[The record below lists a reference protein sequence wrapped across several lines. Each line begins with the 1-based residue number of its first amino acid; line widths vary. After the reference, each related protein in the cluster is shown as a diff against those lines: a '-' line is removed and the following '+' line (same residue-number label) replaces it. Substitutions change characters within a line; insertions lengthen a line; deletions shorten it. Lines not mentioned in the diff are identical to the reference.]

1 MLPEFEKLQKECDE
15 LKVIVKNKDAIVNT
29 SGNDLMRL
37 NMKNI
42 EIGLQV
48 NTVNQKLKHEVN
60 INRSLRVERK
70 SVEQRLTE
78 STAENQKLKEE
89 IAKLKEEAK

>member
-1 MLPEFEKLQKECDE
+1 MLPEFTKLQKECDE
-15 LKVIVKNKDAIVNT
+15 LKVTLKDKDAIVNT
-29 SGNDLMRL
+29 TRNDLMRL